1 MATMY
6 LFLKGLHSLLRW
18 VVVLGGLF
26 AIVTVVRGLLTRA
39 AWGGTERLAG
49 TLFTRALNIQ
59 FVLGIIL
66 FVVSPL
72 IRGALSNM
80 GAAMG
85 NDTLRFFTVEHT
97 TFMLLAVVAAEVGN
111 GLARRATTDRAKFVR
126 ASIGFVLA
134 GVLIVFGIPWG
145 RSLVPWA

>member
-6 LFLKGLHSLLRW
+6 LFLKGLHNLLRW

-39 AWGGTERLAG
+39 AWGGTERFAG

-85 NDTLRFFTVEHT
+85 NDTLRFFTV
-97 TFMLLAVVAAEVGN
+97 
-111 GLARRATTDRAKFVR
+111 
-126 ASIGFVLA
+126 
-134 GVLIVFGIPWG
+134 
-145 RSLVPWA
+145 